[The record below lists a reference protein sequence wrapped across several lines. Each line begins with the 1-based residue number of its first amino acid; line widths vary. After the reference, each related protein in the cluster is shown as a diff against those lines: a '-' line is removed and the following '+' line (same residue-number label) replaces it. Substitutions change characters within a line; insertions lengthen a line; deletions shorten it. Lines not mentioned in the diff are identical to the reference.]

1 MAGYSEPANYI
12 AYAVPIFMAGIA
24 AEYALARRRG
34 LRAYR
39 LGPAVS
45 DLGCGMVSQVAEL
58 FFRGVGLWVFAWL
71 YDHARLVTFADGS
84 VWKWVVAFVGVDLGF
99 YLWHRASHVVAWL
112 WAVHAVHHQ
121 SEDFNYA
128 VALRQPAFE
137 SLTAFPFYAPLAL
150 VGVDPVTFAIC
161 YAANLTYQ
169 FFTHTELVGRLG
181 PLEWIL
187 NTPSHHRVHHGIN
200 PRYLD
205 KNYGGVFI
213 VWDRLFGTFEPE
225 REPAVYGVTKP
236 LRQFDPVWANFA
248 VFRDIAR
255 VARAAGS
262 WVRKLYVPWAH
273 PAYQPDGTFAEPPA
287 VDRATFERFD
297 PVPPRNVRSYVLV
310 RLLLALVLSGA
321 IAQLHLAGVAPVRLL
336 PLGAALVV
344 GLSALA
350 AYVEGKPRAL
360 VLDVAHHVLL
370 AAALLLLGGRPAS
383 PWAVGAGLSAAALGL
398 GALLAVAFRPWQA
411 RVRAT
416 ARTAA

>member
-1 MAGYSEPANYI
+1 MMNAMEGYSEPANYI
-12 AYAVPIFMAGIA
+12 AYAVPIFMVGIA
-24 AEYALARRRG
+24 AEYLAARRRG
-34 LRAYR
+34 VRAYR
-39 LGPAVS
+39 IGPLVS

-58 FFRGVGLWVFAWL
+58 FFRGVGLWVFAYL

-84 VWKWVVAFVGVDLGF
+84 VTKWIVAFVGVDLGF

-112 WAVHAVHHQ
+112 WAVHGVHHQ

-181 PLEWIL
+181 PLEWVF

-205 KNYGGVFI
+205 KNYAGVFI

-236 LRQFDPVWANFA
+236 LRELDPVWANIA
-248 VFRDIAR
+248 IFRDIAK
-255 VARAAGS
+255 VARATGS
-262 WVRKLYVPWAH
+262 WLRRLYVPWAH
-273 PAYQPDGTFAEPPA
+273 PAYQPDGSLAEPAP
-287 VDRATFERFD
+287 VDRATFRRFD
-297 PVPPRNVRSYVLV
+297 PHPPANVRRYVLV
-310 RLLLALVLSGA
+310 HLVLALVQSGA
-321 IAQLHLAGVAPVRLL
+321 IAQLHLAGASPLRLL
-336 PLGAALVV
+336 PLGLALVL

-350 AYVEGKPRAL
+350 AYVEARPWAVAL
-360 VLDVAHHVLL
+360 DTARTVLL
-370 AAALLLLGGRPAS
+370 AG
-383 PWAVGAGLSAAALGL
+383 AVFTLAPGATG
-398 GALLAVAFRPWQA
+398 GALAAGVLGVGVVLFVAFRPWHPSGE
-411 RVRAT
+411 
-416 ARTAA
+416 RTAEPA